1 MNISI
6 GRNLAEIIQGIIS
19 IVIMSV
25 IIIIQ

>member
-1 MNISI
+1 MNISL
-6 GRNLAEIIQGIIS
+6 GHNLAEIIQVVIS